1 MANYYRSNELV
12 NIFGEDRADGAA
24 AASFGTAIDTA
35 SSRVDEFTTASIN
48 ARKLRVAQYNFTTP
62 SSGSAATDVYEL
74 AILPQDAVVIGCT
87 VSGDAIASNTGAT
100 FTFTFGSS
108 AIGAA
113 VDAMH
118 SGVSSKS
125 TGMAA
130 TSTTTDFPLVKLTMS
145 SHDLADSKAVA
156 GTIVYYTPNDDA

>member
-12 NIFGEDRADGAA
+12 NIFGEDRADGVA

-35 SSRVDEFTTASIN
+35 SSRVDEFTSANIN

-87 VSGDAIASNTGAT
+87 VSGNAIGSASNSTL
-100 FTFTFGSS
+100 TFTFGASQ
-108 AIGAA
+108 IGVA
-113 VDAMH
+113 VDNMN
-118 SGVSSKS
+118 SGDASKS

-130 TSTTTDFPLVKLTMS
+130 TATTTDFPLVKVTLSTA
-145 SHDLADSKAVA
+145 DLADSKAVK
-156 GTIVYYTPNDDA
+156 GTIVYYTPSDA